1 MVRCRTLAPAFDV
14 TEFLEDNALFNCG
27 YGSNPTMSGTVEC
40 EAGFMSSEGFRFG
53 AVGAVTRL
61 QNPCQVAKAIAYAD
75 DYKGLVRPMALVGVG
90 AEQWA
95 EERGFPLVDPE
106 AMITNKTT
114 EVWKKARAALD
125 VLESLEDF
133 KMDTVGAVSI
143 TEDAVEACTSSGG
156 IMLKTP
162 GRLGHCTAF
171 GSGMW
176 AERRGD
182 RSIAVSVSGC
192 GEALSRANFSRSLA
206 VRLLERGGD
215 ELPSTVITSFF
226 ECDFLGSSFMSTIAS
241 NRMYAG
247 GLVMLQEEG
256 SAYELIIF
264 HNTPVFPFAYC
275 RGSAVR
281 KGLSQLPVGHSILV
295 ESYTSK

>member
-1 MVRCRTLAPAFDV
+1 
-14 TEFLEDNALFNCG
+14 
-27 YGSNPTMSGTVEC
+27 
-40 EAGFMSSEGFRFG
+40 
-53 AVGAVTRL
+53 
-61 QNPCQVAKAIAYAD
+61 
-75 DYKGLVRPMALVGVG
+75 
-90 AEQWA
+90 
-95 EERGFPLVDPE
+95 
-106 AMITNKTT
+106 
-114 EVWKKARAALD
+114 
-125 VLESLEDF
+125 
-133 KMDTVGAVSI
+133 
-143 TEDAVEACTSSGG
+143 
-156 IMLKTP
+156 
-162 GRLGHCTAF
+162 
-171 GSGMW
+171 MW

-206 VRLLERGGD
+206 VRLLERLSYFLALSLLLSALLPVKLLIIRGGD